1 MKKNIMTCLA
11 VVCFVFLAAGV
22 YGADYPTKPINFIC
36 PWPAGGSSDMG
47 SRILAQ
53 TAEKKMGQP
62 IVVSNKVGAGS
73 QIGLTELA
81 RSKPDGYTIGLVNFP
96 ALNAIMLN
104 PERKALFNIDS
115 FTPIVCQVVDP
126 GLIFVK
132 TDSPYKTL
140 KDVLEDA
147 KKRPGEV
154 TASTS
159 GILGVSHLSIL
170 MLQEAAGVKFR
181 IVHYDGGAPQMT
193 ALLGGQIDVTFD
205 NVGGVPPKIKA
216 GLVRPLALLD
226 KERTRFI
233 PDVPT
238 TVELGYPSVINA
250 SVRGV
255 MGPKGLP
262 APILKRLQDVFLE
275 AMKSQEHV
283 DMMDKGGLTVRP
295 MIGNEYMKY
304 RDEVHER
311 LKRFVAIA
319 LDAK

>member
-1 MKKNIMTCLA
+1 MKRNTMTCLA
-11 VVCFVFLAAGV
+11 VVWFVFFAAGA

-53 TAEKKMGQP
+53 IAEKKMGQT

-96 ALNAIMLN
+96 ALNAIILN
-104 PERKALFNIDS
+104 PERKAVFNIDS
-115 FTPIVCQVVDP
+115 FTPIVSQVVDP

-132 TDSPYKTL
+132 ADSPYKTL

-147 KKRPGEV
+147 KKRPGEI

-170 MLQEAAGVKFR
+170 MLQEVTGVKFR

-226 KERTRFI
+226 RERTRFI
-233 PDVPT
+233 PDAPT
-238 TVELGYPSVINA
+238 TVELGYPGVINA
-250 SVRGV
+250 SARGV

-262 APILKRLQDVFLE
+262 APVVKYLQDVFLE
-275 AMKSQEHV
+275 AMKNKEHV
-283 DMMDKGGLTVRP
+283 EMMDKAGLTIRP
-295 MIGNEYMKY
+295 MFGEAYLKY

-311 LKRFVAIA
+311 LKRFVVIA
-319 LDAK
+319 LGDK